1 MSDEVK
7 ALEVLSYG
15 MQKQLQKNHANR
27 EIEINASKIQLSST
41 AEQVAMNLCNEIQR
55 FQSSLSDTEDVAMM
69 LVQFNQS
76 MTILV
81 KQIGYSGYN
90 LVCFHGEDMNGKPL
104 ELIQHVQQLNFLLT
118 VVPKSEPESPKR
130 QIGFAGQID

>member
-7 ALEVLSYG
+7 ALEGLSYG
-15 MQKQLQKNHANR
+15 IQKQLQKSYANH
-27 EIEINASKIQLSST
+27 EIEINASKIQLGST
-41 AEQVAMNLCNEIQR
+41 AEVIATNLFNEIQR
-55 FQSSLSDTEDVAMM
+55 YQSSLSDTEDVAMM

-90 LVCFHGEDMNGKPL
+90 LVCFHGEDMNGKPI

-118 VVPKSEPESPKR
+118 VVPKSEPEAPKR
-130 QIGFAGQID
+130 QIGFVGQID